1 MPRPKKIKSPEDFGK
16 EFEKLKKPRKKSYPS
31 YAEEFIT
38 DCNMNGMYKN
48 KTTFHEEP
56 KKEISPLDELQE
68 LEKKLRAC
76 TTETPRDIRYKIEC
90 NRFILVLQYNS
101 IEVRG
106 DVFYPEMLKGIYID
120 SRKSELATAQKMLD
134 VLKEWREG

>member
-1 MPRPKKIKSPEDFGK
+1 MPRQKKIKSPEDFGK
-16 EFEKLKKPRKKSYPS
+16 EFEKLKKPMKQRKQEELIHQGFGVPMKEVVDKF
-31 YAEEFIT
+31 AES
-38 DCNMNGMYKN
+38 
-48 KTTFHEEP
+48 HEA
-56 KKEISPLDELQE
+56 KKEITPLEELQE

-120 SRKSELATAQKMLD
+120 SRKSELATAQKMHE
-134 VLKEWREG
+134 VLKEWRDKQ

>member
-1 MPRPKKIKSPEDFGK
+1 MPRPKKSKEEVKPMKPIKQGVNTLHGEPITE
-16 EFEKLKKPRKKSYPS
+16 EQFERIYN
-31 YAEEFIT
+31 Y
-38 DCNMNGMYKN
+38 
-48 KTTFHEEP
+48 EP
-56 KKEISPLDELQE
+56 SPLEELQK

-76 TTETPRDIRYKIEC
+76 TDETPRDIRYKIEC

-120 SRKSELATAQKMLD
+120 SRKSELATAQKMLE
-134 VLKEWREG
+134 VLKEWRGE